1 MRHVPMSRLNSLG
14 KKDMIV
20 ETGRVIKVE
29 AGKAIIEIEKHSA
42 CGNCKAA
49 CACMETGLRQI
60 EAADPIGVKL
70 FQTVE
75 ISIPDEAAF
84 QASMVLFGIP
94 LAALLAGIVIGNYI
108 GVRIE
113 IENVCEMLGGVFGL
127 GLSFFIIR
135 AYNNRFKKHA
145 KNQPVI
151 IAVMA

>member
-1 MRHVPMSRLNSLG
+1 
-14 KKDMIV
+14 MIV

-29 AGKAIIEIEKHSA
+29 TGKAIIEIEKHSA

-84 QASMVLFGIP
+84 QASVVLFGIP
-94 LAALLAGIVIGNYI
+94 LAALLAGMLIGNYI
-108 GVRIE
+108 GTQME
-113 IENVCEMLGGVFGL
+113 IENVCEMLGGLFGL
-127 GLSFFIIR
+127 GVSFLIVR

-151 IAVMA
+151 TSVLA